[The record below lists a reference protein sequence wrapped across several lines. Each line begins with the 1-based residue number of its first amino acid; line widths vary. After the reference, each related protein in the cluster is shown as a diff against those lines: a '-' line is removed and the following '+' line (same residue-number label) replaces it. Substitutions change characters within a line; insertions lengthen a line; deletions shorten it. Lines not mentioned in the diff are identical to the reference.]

1 MTNRRTA
8 VAILLLVI
16 QLLYGNITSD
26 RAMQMAHCISDTLSM
41 VILTFEC
48 VGVCVFVR
56 VHAYVCVHV
65 CACVLVMDVCC
76 VYVIVVPLQGPDYVE
91 K

>member
-1 MTNRRTA
+1 
-8 VAILLLVI
+8 
-16 QLLYGNITSD
+16 
-26 RAMQMAHCISDTLSM
+26 M

-48 VGVCVFVR
+48 VGVCVFVH